1 MRMEIEGGVQKKRGQ
16 QPQSFIR
23 ELQHSQRS
31 HATSLPKHQLSLPLR
46 IRPADPWV
54 SHFQSRVNEKELID
68 AQCMRIFVNDV
79 TMETKSEQRLLINC
93 GKSTENDAQFLGK
106 NFVEE
111 QFIAEGIV
119 AVSHLEVKIRN
130 TRTICSNVETI

>member
-1 MRMEIEGGVQKKRGQ
+1 MR
-16 QPQSFIR
+16 FF
-23 ELQHSQRS
+23 L
-31 HATSLPKHQLSLPLR
+31 
-46 IRPADPWV
+46 
-54 SHFQSRVNEKELID
+54 
-68 AQCMRIFVNDV
+68 NDV

-106 NFVEE
+106 NIVEE